1 MAERDP
7 YFRTVDDDS
16 DWGVPETIS
25 GDDTMLVINDD
36 YTTDKHTTSWGK
48 KSAVLLFTISGII
61 FTWQCYV
68 TLMGILATNVVL
80 GAVFGGFLA
89 VFAVLISIE
98 VFRFYKGQR
107 QLAKAGQLREQSA
120 LFIRERSHGKSDTF
134 ITELKSLY
142 DHTAQGELLITCLNN
157 QPDYLNDAEVIEYL
171 SEHFIARLD
180 QQAYRLIQN
189 ESVNIGVLIALSPL
203 AVLDALV
210 ALWRSFRLV
219 NQINKIYGLS
229 FTRVGQWHVF
239 FKIIKMTLLAVG
251 TEAAISTMIQKTSTG
266 MTGLVASSVAQG
278 IGVSIYVSRLGQ
290 EAIKQSR
297 PILSNKKAPF
307 GVAVLMEGIMHTLKN
322 KDKDNKSNS

>member
-1 MAERDP
+1 VAERDP

-16 DWGVPETIS
+16 DWGIPETIS
-25 GDDTMLVINDD
+25 GDDTMLVIEDD
-36 YTTDKHTTSWGK
+36 YTIDKHTKSWGK
-48 KSAVLLFTISGII
+48 KALILLITISAII

-68 TLMGILATNVVL
+68 TLMDILATNLLL
-80 GAVFGGFLA
+80 GAAFGCLLT
-89 VFAVLISIE
+89 VFAVLISVE

-107 QLAKAGQLREQSA
+107 QLAKAEQLREQSA
-120 LFIRERSHGKSDTF
+120 LFVRERSHGKSDTF

-142 DHTAQGELLITCLNN
+142 EHTLQGELLMTCLNN
-157 QPDYLNDAEVIEYL
+157 QPDYLNDAEVIDYL
-171 SEHFIARLD
+171 SEHFVARLD

-210 ALWRSFRLV
+210 ALWRSFKLV

-229 FTRVGQWHVF
+229 LTRVGQWQVF
-239 FKIIKMTLLAVG
+239 FKIIKMTLLAAG
-251 TEAAISTMIQKTSTG
+251 TEAAISTMIEKTSTG

-297 PILSNKKAPF
+297 PIISNNKAPF
-307 GVAVLMEGIMHTLKN
+307 GGALLIEGIMQKLRN
-322 KDKDNKSNS
+322 KDNESKS